1 MQSTEL
7 AVSNDEFGESK
18 LHPTA
23 WWCFGDLLW
32 CNSSLSMPIKREG
45 ASLSS
50 CVIDKN
56 SPWEKW
62 NWVIRYHIGT
72 SSQLLLVYYM
82 WAKRKTI
89 LTTYCYILG
98 YSPKDRNK
106 LSLVVPCVSY
116 LPISTFT
123 DICWPRSERSSTSWP
138 NVVRST
144 PLIPGTSPAPP
155 LATLGVRD
163 IGQKYNSAPNSW
175 HRDWNSSSQSA
186 SDPDKETK
194 STTASKLR

>member
-123 DICWPRSERSSTSWP
+123 DICWPRSERSSPSWP
-138 NVVRST
+138 NVVGST

-155 LATLGVRD
+155 WQLWGWEILDRSTIARLTPDTGIGTLLPSRRRTLTR
-163 IGQKYNSAPNSW
+163 KPN
-175 HRDWNSSSQSA
+175 QQQQA
-186 SDPDKETK
+186 S
-194 STTASKLR
+194 